1 MPVGLQKK
9 RRLYSYRL
17 PSLNFK
23 KNNMTEITIKSY
35 DLVVSIKKEADDVDI
50 HDMLEMFTSALVGV
64 TFPVEV
70 IENGI
75 LEMAEEI
82 EFKRKEN

>member
-1 MPVGLQKK
+1 
-9 RRLYSYRL
+9 
-17 PSLNFK
+17 
-23 KNNMTEITIKSY
+23 MTEITIKSY

>member
-1 MPVGLQKK
+1 
-9 RRLYSYRL
+9 
-17 PSLNFK
+17 
-23 KNNMTEITIKSY
+23 MTEIIIKSY
-35 DLVVSIKKEADDVDI
+35 DLTVSVKKEADDTDI
-50 HDMLEMFTSALVGV
+50 HEMFEMFTSALVGV